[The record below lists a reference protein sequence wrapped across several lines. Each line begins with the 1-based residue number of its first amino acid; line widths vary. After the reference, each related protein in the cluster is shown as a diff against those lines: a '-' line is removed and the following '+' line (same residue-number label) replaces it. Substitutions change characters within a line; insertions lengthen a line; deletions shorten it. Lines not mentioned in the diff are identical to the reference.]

1 MLIVKLLLVMLL
13 TVTLFPLVSGPEKPL
28 STERSVDLAI
38 REGALG
44 SEFAARVSRIENLY
58 VSKIQKAGVP
68 LDLYTF
74 SDYKGGYTVLV
85 EGTRLVLLCY
95 GFGGGYAH
103 NFQIIEEHGIKVLT
117 YQYEIGSGISI
128 TYDGKYVLNS
138 QQ

>member
-1 MLIVKLLLVMLL
+1 MLIVKLLLVMLFA
-13 TVTLFPLVSGPEKPL
+13 VTLVPLVSGQEKPL
-28 STERSVDLAI
+28 STERSVDVAI

-44 SEFAARVSRIENLY
+44 SEFAARAGSVENLY
-58 VSKIQKAGVP
+58 VRKINEAGVP

-74 SDYKGGYTVLV
+74 SDYRGGYTVLV

-103 NFQIIEEHGIKVLT
+103 NFRIIEEHGIKVLT

-128 TYDGKYVLNS
+128 TYEGKYVLNS